1 MRWRIIVH
9 FVLTFIYLQM
19 WTEDL
24 RWAWKLRDQKR
35 QQEKLNSK
43 CNSKATEKDKEVWK
57 IYAADLGSEICQNDE
72 EQIVTSK
79 CTQQSLVT

>member
-1 MRWRIIVH
+1 
-9 FVLTFIYLQM
+9 M

-43 CNSKATEKDKEVWK
+43 CNSKTTEKDKEVWK

-72 EQIVTSK
+72 EQIVASK